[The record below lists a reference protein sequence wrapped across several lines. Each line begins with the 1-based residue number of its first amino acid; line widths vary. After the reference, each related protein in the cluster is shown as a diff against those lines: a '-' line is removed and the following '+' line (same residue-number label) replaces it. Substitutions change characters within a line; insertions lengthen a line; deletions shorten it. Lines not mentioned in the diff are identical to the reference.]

1 MIEFLLKKGAN
12 PHLEDDQ
19 GLDCCDYAKKHHIEK
34 IIELTNC
41 QPDLRKKFVANKNIL
56 TSPIKITK
64 KEIIESPE
72 KSQIIKV

>member
-41 QPDLRKKFVANKNIL
+41 
-56 TSPIKITK
+56 
-64 KEIIESPE
+64 
-72 KSQIIKV
+72 